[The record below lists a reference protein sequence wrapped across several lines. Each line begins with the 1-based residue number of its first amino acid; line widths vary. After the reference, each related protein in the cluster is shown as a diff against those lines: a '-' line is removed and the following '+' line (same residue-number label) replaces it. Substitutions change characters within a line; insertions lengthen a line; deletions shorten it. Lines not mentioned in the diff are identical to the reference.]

1 MAPTIP
7 GFKLLISMTPQ
18 TLPDCRTFEHMEGRA
33 HHDNVVAPKVGRA
46 GTARID
52 WPSQIQDILPVRL
65 ARLVKHDW
73 RIACRSTKFFLTI
86 NLVLVTVI
94 AVELSVG
101 SDSGPSASA
110 VPNVNVDSWP
120 ELSLTDLR
128 LPSGELFDA
137 ISNRPLFEPSRRPH
151 VPQIEPTLGPESEYL
166 AIELI
171 GTFRRDARWAAL
183 VKIDPQEN
191 AVWVRERGY
200 ISSWH
205 VEKISADRLHLR
217 RMGELR
223 IVELWSKPE
232 SPPR

>member
-1 MAPTIP
+1 VAPTIP
-7 GFKLLISMTPQ
+7 SFKLLISMTPQ
-18 TLPDCRTFEHMEGRA
+18 TLPDCRTFEHMEGSA
-33 HHDNVVAPKVGRA
+33 HHGNVVAPKVGRA
-46 GTARID
+46 GT
-52 WPSQIQDILPVRL
+52 

-151 VPQIEPTLGPESEYL
+151 VPQIEPSLGSESEYL